1 MSATATLNATA
12 QALTA
17 AANASD
23 WEAFQAAE
31 MAMWDAYHRGGI
43 KLDPSALPIEI
54 EYAWRESMRILIEDT
69 WKIGDGEGA

>member
-31 MAMWDAYHRGGI
+31 IAMWDTYHRGI
-43 KLDPSALPIEI
+43 RLDPRALPIEV

-69 WKIGDGEGA
+69 WKTGEEE